1 MHSKKRNETHNDK
14 FSLIPLSNEAIF
26 KSEEITGFDCGD
38 DDLNEFFQID
48 AYAHHEQLLAVTYY
62 FQPKEATDRDIF
74 YPVAL
79 VSLLNDRIEI
89 TREERKGVKR
99 EFGKSLKKG
108 IPYPKRNYTS
118 FPAVKIGRLGVST
131 QFQGQDIG
139 TSLLNMIKTLFL
151 TRNRTGC
158 RYLTVDAYR
167 DALPFYYKNEFAP
180 LWEKDEEEPQRILYY
195 DLKRFTP

>member
-1 MHSKKRNETHNDK
+1 MHSKKRNEFHNGN
-14 FSLIPLSNEAIF
+14 FSLIPITDEKTF
-26 KSEEITGFDCGD
+26 KSEEIAGFDCGK
-38 DDLNEFFQID
+38 DDLNEFFQVD

-62 FQPKEATDRDIF
+62 FQPKEATDREIF

-89 TREERKGVKR
+89 TREERQGIKKK
-99 EFGKSLKKG
+99 FGKSLKKG

-118 FPAVKIGRLGVST
+118 FPAVKIGRLGVSK

-139 TSLLNMIKTLFL
+139 TSLLNMIKNLFL
-151 TRNRTGC
+151 THNRTGC

-167 DALPFYYKNEFAP
+167 EALPFYDKNEFEP
-180 LWEKDEEEPQRILYY
+180 LWEKDKEDQQRILYY
-195 DLKRFTP
+195 DLKRFSF